1 MIPDELNVYAT
12 TAANAEESSW
22 GTYCPGMSPMPPA
35 EFDTCL
41 GDLYSVAWMENR
53 CPPPSLPPHPPPP
66 PPPPPPHTAVGIAR
80 FMRIWPPVC
89 GSDAGMFCLCSYHPP
104 PPGGRAQAL
113 PLPLPLS
120 YTYQMLSQ
128 IVAVNLWQHLVMRY
142 DAIFVKTFD
151 RVTSV
156 VDRELGTGRHL

>member
-1 MIPDELNVYAT
+1 MCTLPQRQMQRRAPGAPTALACLPCPLRSLTPAWAT
-12 TAANAEESSW
+12 STLW
-22 GTYCPGMSPMPPA
+22 PGWRTGVP
-35 EFDTCL
+35 
-41 GDLYSVAWMENR
+41 
-53 CPPPSLPPHPPPP
+53 PPPSHPPHPPPP
-66 PPPPPPHTAVGIAR
+66 PPPPPHPHHTQLLASRDSCVSGLQSVAL
-80 FMRIWPPVC
+80 MQ
-89 GSDAGMFCLCSYHPP
+89 ACSAFAHTTPP

-128 IVAVNLWQHLVMRY
+128 IVAANLWQHLVMRY